1 MLTEFSSSLLQKT
14 PKFLCVKFRKVRF
27 CKIDKAFVIQ
37 RILLLYSDWLKRSF
51 KVQNLAK
58 LGNSSFEEKVVDL
71 IEKIN
76 MPVSIKFVATK
87 LEISWTTA
95 RALLLALTAE
105 GRINGQRTTTS
116 WIFSK
121 KVNKTN

>member
-1 MLTEFSSSLLQKT
+1 M
-14 PKFLCVKFRKVRF
+14 
-27 CKIDKAFVIQ
+27 
-37 RILLLYSDWLKRSF
+37 
-51 KVQNLAK
+51 QNFAK

-105 GRINGQRTTTS
+105 GKINGQRTTTS
-116 WIFSK
+116 WMFSK
-121 KVNKTN
+121 KVTKTN